1 MLELYVDVSLEN
13 VRFAAAI
20 GELLQLV
27 RRHSLRLPG
36 TLVQF
41 FKALAMCEG
50 ILEVVDPDSSFSDY
64 LQPMVGKLMYQA
76 LAGPQLASRL
86 RDSAIDA
93 AELSIELPRRIDRV
107 LGEVE
112 RGNLRIWTRVE
123 DIEPVIKRL
132 EHVVARGSA
141 TVLAAACI
149 VALAIVMQF
158 YHPHGWERWIGVV
171 FWIAVALAAIDYVR
185 TLLNLRSK

>member
-13 VRFAAAI
+13 VQFGAAI

-27 RRHSLRLPG
+27 RRHQLRLPG

-64 LQPMVGKLMYQA
+64 LQPMVGKMLYQA
-76 LAGPQLASRL
+76 LAGPHFLGRL

-93 AELSIELPRRIDRV
+93 AELTIELPRRIDRV
-107 LGEVE
+107 LAEVE
-112 RGNLRIWTRVE
+112 RGNLRVWTRVE
-123 DIEPVIKRL
+123 DIESILKRV
-132 EHVVARGSA
+132 EHVVARASA
-141 TVLAAACI
+141 TILAAACI
-149 VALAIVMQF
+149 VALAIIVQF
-158 YHPHGWERWIGVV
+158 YHPHGWERWIGVA
-171 FWIAVALAAIDYVR
+171 FWIALAMAVIDYVR
-185 TLLNLRSK
+185 TLLNLRK

>member
-1 MLELYVDVSLEN
+1 
-13 VRFAAAI
+13 
-20 GELLQLV
+20 
-27 RRHSLRLPG
+27 
-36 TLVQF
+36 VQF

-50 ILEVVDPDSSFSDY
+50 ILQAIDPDSSFADY
-64 LQPMVGKLMYQA
+64 LQPLMGKLLYQA
-76 LAGPQLASRL
+76 FAGPQLLGRL

-107 LGEVE
+107 LGEIE

-123 DIEPVIKRL
+123 DIEPIIKRV
-132 EHVVARGSA
+132 EHVVARSSA

-149 VALAIVMQF
+149 IGLAIMMQF

-171 FWIAVALAAIDYVR
+171 FWIAVAMAVIDYVR
-185 TLLNLRSK
+185 TLLNLRK